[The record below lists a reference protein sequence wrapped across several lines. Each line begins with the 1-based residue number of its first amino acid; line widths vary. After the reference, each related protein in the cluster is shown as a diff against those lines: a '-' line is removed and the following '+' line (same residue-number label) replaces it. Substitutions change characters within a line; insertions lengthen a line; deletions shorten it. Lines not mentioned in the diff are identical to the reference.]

1 MTASHAEI
9 VRLLA
14 LVLALGTACQTT
26 APTSGFPLFGPMALS
41 EPVPATELDH
51 AVAQLAEA
59 ALAGSPEQLD
69 AALARIEEI
78 YDDEE
83 IEKARSEGRHAMEG
97 LVPLAIDLRNSSL
110 SDPVAYREA
119 AGELLASRSLDPDP
133 ALQARLEQ
141 AVADDPLA
149 LASERTRDH
158 WQILWASTFNTLVEP
173 VGGSL
178 MWGLAV
184 APFRLA
190 TRLTHYAA
198 AMYSRP
204 EMSLQERQALAHRQR
219 YVLQHPDAPDAEA
232 VRRRAEEGQENL
244 DEMHAEHY
252 IESAEASLDS
262 RRYRL
267 AELQANR
274 ALGIDPAD
282 EDAST
287 LRSIARQRRD
297 HVAELRERG
306 VQAAEAAP
314 ADLALLPVLEALLT
328 SSNLAQTSFARAA
341 GAEKAGRRDRAKLE
355 HLVDELRLLQAVD
368 PNGKLADEVVYVL
381 ALAQYDLGFEDE
393 SWKKL
398 RELGSEDPLDSNMQ
412 RHAQAL
418 LEDPWQNTYG
428 NFARQQQRANSKAIG
443 FRLFGGY
450 SLGRLYPDLPV
461 GLSFL
466 IELPAVAQTLI
477 MAPVR
482 LIFGLWDPPG
492 QDFDRAPAIVGYR
505 YLTRSPEGQHTREV
519 AAWLYGYETDR
530 ENWVAALRLHDLQS
544 APDPVERLELA
555 ERAASQQLA
564 AAQRAGRRDWRG
576 SILRGVVREFPD
588 SDAGYAAG
596 WQLREE
602 LDNLSAQRIRVTK
615 SFLLENPNVA
625 GPYGL
630 ALNQALLDDDVRNG
644 ELHSKGVTFLGG
656 RVIEFALVADSGN
669 EDDEPV
675 ARREEITPERLARAV
690 AVLDETVLLNDQIDA
705 GDAVTPDASRDHYL
719 ERARL
724 GLVDDPDMRA
734 SAESNYVYESLRERY
749 GMVRSRDSILPF
761 DLVFR
766 GSLFDLSLG
775 AFPRW
780 RQPRETPDAFL
791 YR

>member
-1 MTASHAEI
+1 MTASHAEL

-14 LVLALGTACQTT
+14 LVLALGTACQAT
-26 APTSGFPLFGPMALS
+26 APTSGFPLLGPTALL
-41 EPVPATELDH
+41 EPVPATPLDH
-51 AVAQLAEA
+51 AVARLAEA
-59 ALAGSPEQLD
+59 ALAGSPEQID
-69 AALARIEEI
+69 VALAHL
-78 YDDEE
+78 EE
-83 IEKARSEGRHAMEG
+83 IEKIRGEGRPAMEG
-97 LVPLAIDLRNSSL
+97 LVPLAIDLRNSTL
-110 SDPVAYREA
+110 DDPVAYREA
-119 AGELLASRSLDPDP
+119 AGDLLASRNVDPDP
-133 ALQARLEQ
+133 ALEARLEQ
-141 AVADDPLA
+141 AVADDPLS

-158 WQILWASTFNTLVEP
+158 WQSLWASTFNAVVEP
-173 VGGSL
+173 IGGSL
-178 MWGLAV
+178 IWGLAV

-198 AMYSRP
+198 GMYSRP
-204 EMSLQERQALAHRQR
+204 EMSLQERQALVHRQR

-232 VRRRAEEGQENL
+232 VRRKVEEGRASL
-244 DEMHAEHY
+244 DEMQAEHY
-252 IESAEASLDS
+252 VEFAEASLDGH
-262 RRYRL
+262 RYRL

-274 ALGIDPAD
+274 ALGIDPSD

-287 LRSIARQRRD
+287 LRAIARQRRD

-306 VQAAEAAP
+306 VQAGEATP

-328 SSNLAQTSFARAA
+328 SSNLAQTSFARPA
-341 GAEKAGRRDRAKLE
+341 GVEEPGGRERAQLE
-355 HLVDELRLLQAVD
+355 HLVDELRILQAAD
-368 PNGKLADEVVYVL
+368 PNGELGDEATYVL
-381 ALAQYDLGFEDE
+381 ALAQYDLGFENQ

-398 RELGSEDPLDSNMQ
+398 RELGNEDPLDSNMQ

-418 LEDPWQNTYG
+418 LGDPWQNTYG
-428 NFARQQQRANSKAIG
+428 NFARQRQRANSKAIG
-443 FRLFGGY
+443 FRFFGGY
-450 SLGRLYPDLPV
+450 SLGRLYPELPV
-461 GLSFL
+461 ALSFL

-482 LIFGLWDPPG
+482 LIFGSWDPPG
-492 QDFDRAPAIVGYR
+492 LDFDRVPAIAGYR
-505 YLTRSPEGQHTREV
+505 YLSRSPEGQHTREV
-519 AAWLYGYETDR
+519 AEWLYEYETDR
-530 ENWVAALRLHDLQS
+530 ENWVAALRLYDLQP
-544 APDPVERLELA
+544 APDSMERLELA
-555 ERAASQQLA
+555 EKAADQQLA

-602 LDNLSAQRIRVTK
+602 RENVSAQRIRVTK
-615 SFLLENPNVA
+615 SFLLENPDVA

-630 ALNQALLDDDVRNG
+630 ALNPALLDEDVRNG
-644 ELHSKGVTFLGG
+644 ELHSKGVTFLGA
-656 RVIEFALVADSGN
+656 RVMEFALVAESGD

-675 ARREEITPERLARAV
+675 ARRQEITPERLARAV

-705 GDAVTPDASRDHYL
+705 GDAVTPDAFRDHYL

-749 GMVRSRDSILPF
+749 GMVRGRDSILPF